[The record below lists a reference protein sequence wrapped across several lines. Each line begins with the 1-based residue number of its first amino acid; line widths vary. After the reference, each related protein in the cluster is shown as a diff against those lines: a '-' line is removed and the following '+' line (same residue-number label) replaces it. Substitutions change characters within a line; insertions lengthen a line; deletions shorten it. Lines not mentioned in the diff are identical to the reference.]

1 MVNFKASG
9 HAGEHKRALAA
20 QTTEHKAV
28 SKAEKLAWSQKEGML
43 AAVPADAVVLR
54 VVCREKVLQE
64 NNALVKAALVHESAI
79 TKLGAAGAALSG
91 SGAPLVSRPGGDF
104 VLSARAHAAAAED
117 EILLSEAQRLSLH
130 VCEGEAYEW
139 RPFGAG
145 AGPSDGGGGAAPAL
159 AEVAAEVQLL
169 QPVAGRAHVDLDAT
183 QLGRAAAKWLFG
195 EVLSANELFIVS
207 YESVALVL
215 RVIEVALPTAEGAG
229 DDDAVSDAHC
239 FRGVV
244 NARTEVYVSAS
255 TSYKTSDAQLAM
267 AKQLRLGSVRARP
280 PRPPRNELL
289 VTTSDGEVFPVLKPL
304 LKPCIAL
311 TKAVRQ
317 AEGDGPAE
325 ASVPVECAI
334 FDRVLLFL
342 EAHARGN
349 AEAFAFDISS
359 LEQMGQ
365 AAGAL
370 GCRVLRECCEKRLG
384 DFESRIR
391 MHRWADVTKQ
401 NDSGGCWVTMDG
413 MVFDL
418 EAWLPEHPGGSTII
432 PQQAL
437 NKDCTVFFELYHAS
451 RESFTYLREFY
462 IGELWPDE
470 RALVPLEDER
480 ASDDFMVQLRE
491 YSAPFRYSP
500 DTTTAHKSF

>member
-145 AGPSDGGGGAAPAL
+145 AGASDGGGGAAPAL

-267 AKQLRLGSVRARP
+267 AKQLRLGGVRARP

-317 AEGDGPAE
+317 KEEADGPAE
-325 ASVPVECAI
+325 ASVPVECAT

-342 EAHARGN
+342 EAHARGG
-349 AEAFAFDISS
+349 AEAFNFDIAS
-359 LEQMGQ
+359 LEAMAQ
-365 AAGAL
+365 ARAAAQFGARF
-370 GCRVLRECCEKRLG
+370 GAQFG
-384 DFESRIR
+384 AQF
-391 MHRWADVTKQ
+391 
-401 NDSGGCWVTMDG
+401 
-413 MVFDL
+413 
-418 EAWLPEHPGGSTII
+418 
-432 PQQAL
+432 
-437 NKDCTVFFELYHAS
+437 
-451 RESFTYLREFY
+451 
-462 IGELWPDE
+462 GEL
-470 RALVPLEDER
+470 L
-480 ASDDFMVQLRE
+480 
-491 YSAPFRYSP
+491 
-500 DTTTAHKSF
+500 

>member
-139 RPFGAG
+139 RPFVAG
-145 AGPSDGGGGAAPAL
+145 AGPSDGGGAAPAL

-317 AEGDGPAE
+317 KEDAADGPAE
-325 ASVPVECAI
+325 ASVPVECAT

-342 EAHARGN
+342 EAHARGG
-349 AEAFAFDISS
+349 AEAFNFDIAS
-359 LEQMGQ
+359 LEAMAQ
-365 AAGAL
+365 ARAAAQFGARF
-370 GCRVLRECCEKRLG
+370 GAQFG
-384 DFESRIR
+384 AQF
-391 MHRWADVTKQ
+391 
-401 NDSGGCWVTMDG
+401 
-413 MVFDL
+413 
-418 EAWLPEHPGGSTII
+418 
-432 PQQAL
+432 
-437 NKDCTVFFELYHAS
+437 
-451 RESFTYLREFY
+451 
-462 IGELWPDE
+462 GEL
-470 RALVPLEDER
+470 L
-480 ASDDFMVQLRE
+480 
-491 YSAPFRYSP
+491 
-500 DTTTAHKSF
+500 